1 MPGEGAG
8 PDADAHFCTSSF
20 HRRRSIDPRADELSW
35 PRATEHQQIIGDDS
49 EPHPTLHA
57 ALAAVSAAPQAMT
70 ALERA
75 DPSFA
80 SCSPAEGE
88 AGNPR
93 ADFPGLAREHDVPD
107 SALVRAAFIRR
118 RGKAAIGDRELG
130 RAAKELDMSIQGG
143 SPQGAIR
150 LPALTHHVVGD
161 ELRLGLLDLDEPSEL
176 RGLGQP
182 ALADD
187 GGVW

>member
-35 PRATEHQQIIGDDS
+35 PSATENQQIIGDDS

-57 ALAAVSAAPQAMT
+57 ALAAVSAGPQAMT

-88 AGNPR
+88 AGNPG
-93 ADFPGLAREHDVPD
+93 AGFWGLARGRDLPD
-107 SALVRAAFIRR
+107 SGA
-118 RGKAAIGDRELG
+118 G
-130 RAAKELDMSIQGG
+130 RA
-143 SPQGAIR
+143 PVIR
-150 LPALTHHVVGD
+150 GRGHGP
-161 ELRLGLLDLDEPSEL
+161 L
-176 RGLGQP
+176 RGTRPVLDGQ
-182 ALADD
+182 
-187 GGVW
+187 

>member
-8 PDADAHFCTSSF
+8 PDADAHSCTSSF
-20 HRRRSIDPRADELSW
+20 HRRRSIDPRADGLSW

-93 ADFPGLAREHDVPD
+93 AGFAGLAPAHAVPG
-107 SALVRAAFIRR
+107 SARRRAALLRR
-118 RGKAAIGDRELG
+118 
-130 RAAKELDMSIQGG
+130 
-143 SPQGAIR
+143 
-150 LPALTHHVVGD
+150 
-161 ELRLGLLDLDEPSEL
+161 PSK
-176 RGLGQP
+176 
-182 ALADD
+182 
-187 GGVW
+187 

>member
-1 MPGEGAG
+1 
-8 PDADAHFCTSSF
+8 
-20 HRRRSIDPRADELSW
+20 RRRSNDPRADEPSW
-35 PRATEHQQIIGDDS
+35 PSATENQQIIGDDS

-93 ADFPGLAREHDVPD
+93 ADFAGLAREHDVPD

-118 RGKAAIGDRELG
+118 RGKAAIGLAHDRAGDSQEPLVELLQLGLGPRADRRGRPRAG
-130 RAAKELDMSIQGG
+130 RATALGDLED
-143 SPQGAIR
+143 
-150 LPALTHHVVGD
+150 PARHAA
-161 ELRLGLLDLDEPSEL
+161 R
-176 RGLGQP
+176 
-182 ALADD
+182 ALADLLPD
-187 GGVW
+187 PAQAAGEHPNPIGQECRVRGV

>member
-1 MPGEGAG
+1 MPGEGSG

-20 HRRRSIDPRADELSW
+20 HRSIDPRADEPSW
-35 PRATEHQQIIGDDS
+35 PSATENQQIIGDDS

-75 DPSFA
+75 DSSFT

-93 ADFPGLAREHDVPD
+93 ADFAGLAREHDVPD
-107 SALVRAAFIRR
+107 AALVRDAFIRR

-130 RAAKELDMSIQGG
+130 RAAKELDMTIQGG
-143 SPQGAIR
+143 PHRARS
-150 LPALTHHVVGD
+150 
-161 ELRLGLLDLDEPSEL
+161 
-176 RGLGQP
+176 
-182 ALADD
+182 
-187 GGVW
+187 